1 MRTTRR
7 RAVAACLAMAALA
20 TTGVVGG
27 PMSAGAQT
35 NPYQR
40 GPNPTESSV
49 TATRGPYSV
58 ATTSV
63 SSTAA
68 GSGFGGGTIYY
79 PTTTSDGTFGAVTIS
94 PGFTARQSSMSWYG
108 PRLASNGFVV
118 FTIDTNS
125 TSDQPDSR
133 ARQLL
138 ASLDYLTARSSVA
151 NRIDR
156 NRLAVMGHSMGGG
169 GSLAAS
175 VSRQTLKASV
185 PLTPWHGTK
194 TFRTSVPQMIIG
206 AQNDSTASVRS
217 HAIPHYEGVPSTTAK
232 AYLELAGASHFAP
245 NSSNTTIGKYSLSWL
260 KRFVDE
266 DTRYAQFLCGP
277 NHTADR
283 AISQY
288 RSTCPYPGGGGGSG
302 PAPTTTTTAA
312 SCRWWWC
319 R

>member
-1 MRTTRR
+1 MTTSRR
-7 RAVAACLAMAALA
+7 RSVAACLAMAALA
-20 TTGVVGG
+20 MVGVVGG
-27 PMSAGAQT
+27 PMSANAQT
-35 NPYQR
+35 NPHQR

-49 TATRGPYSV
+49 TASRGPYSV
-58 ATTSV
+58 ATTTV
-63 SSTAA
+63 SSSAA

-79 PTTTSDGTFGAVTIS
+79 PTSTADGTFGAIAVS
-94 PGFTARQSSMSWYG
+94 PGFTARQSSMSWFG

-138 ASLDYLTARSSVA
+138 SALDHLTGRSSVA
-151 NRIDR
+151 SRIDR

-175 VSRQTLKASV
+175 VSRPSLKASV
-185 PLTPWHGTK
+185 PLTPWHTTK
-194 TFRTSVPQMIIG
+194 TFRTAVPQMIIG
-206 AQNDSTASVRS
+206 AQNDSVASVRS
-217 HAIPHYEGVPSTTAK
+217 HAIPHYDGVPSSTAK

-245 NSSNTTIGKYSLSWL
+245 NSSDTTIGKYSLSWL
-260 KRFVDE
+260 KRFVDN
-266 DTRYAQFLCGP
+266 DLRYDQFLCGP
-277 NHTADR
+277 NHASNR

-288 RSTCPYPGGGGGSG
+288 RSTCPYPGGGGSG
-302 PAPTTTTTAA
+302 PAPTTTTTTAA
-312 SCRWWWC
+312 CRWWFC